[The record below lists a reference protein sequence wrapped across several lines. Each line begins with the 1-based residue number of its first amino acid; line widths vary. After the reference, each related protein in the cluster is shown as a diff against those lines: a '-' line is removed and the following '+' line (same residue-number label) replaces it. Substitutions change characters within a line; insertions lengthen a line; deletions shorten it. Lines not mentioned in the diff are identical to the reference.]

1 MGPVYGR
8 VIPLYFVMK
17 SRYQQK
23 EEKEELPM
31 DPPPMPEPTQRKP
44 RKEKTL
50 SRTFQNHK
58 ATVPKPQPL
67 LPKEEV
73 VAASPPAP
81 MEEPIYTAGEKRK
94 GDS

>member
-8 VIPLYFVMK
+8 VVPLYFVMK

-23 EEKEELPM
+23 EEEEELPM
-31 DPPPMPEPTQRKP
+31 DPPPMPEVTQQKP
-44 RKEKTL
+44 RKEKTR
-50 SRTFQNHK
+50 SRTFQSHRQI
-58 ATVPKPQPL
+58 APKPQSL

-73 VAASPPAP
+73 VIATPPSP
-81 MEEPIYTAGEKRK
+81 MEEPIYTAGETRE

>member
-8 VIPLYFVMK
+8 VVPLYFVMK

-23 EEKEELPM
+23 EEEEELPM
-31 DPPPMPEPTQRKP
+31 EPPPMPEVTLQKP
-44 RKEKTL
+44 RSERAR
-50 SRTFQNHK
+50 SRTNHRQK
-58 ATVPKPQPL
+58 AIAPKPQSL

-73 VAASPPAP
+73 VIATPPAP
-81 MEEPIYTAGEKRK
+81 MEEPIYTAGETRE